1 MDCLKT
7 AKIKVDKELC
17 IGCGACTSS
26 YPELFEMG
34 EDMKSRV
41 KKKEVYGD
49 EKHKAEE
56 AVDIC
61 PVGAISVE

>member
-1 MDCLKT
+1 MAKLK
-7 AKIKVDKELC
+7 IDKNLC
-17 IGCGACTSS
+17 IGCRACVSS

-41 KKKEVYGD
+41 KKQEISGKE
-49 EKHKAEE
+49 EKE
-56 AVDIC
+56 ARAAVNLC